1 MSSGKAAWLLL
12 LLMSVMGCDPVDDGA
27 ATDAASSGA
36 SRVQGKAWLLY
47 GVADDGASIVTRI
60 WRSRPPP
67 ANLGL
72 SNDLNFLIT
81 DSMGSTAEGRALVTN
96 HKHAQFSEVD
106 GPAGG
111 YHWDAE
117 STVVWIPIGD
127 AHDQATV
134 SLTSAGMEVA
144 SFVVPSKI
152 ALHSSH
158 IVEEISVTGAPE
170 SRINIV
176 IIGDGYTANEAAK
189 FQSDSDAIANF
200 LLSTRPYNEYRNLFN
215 IHRIITESA
224 ESGADHPDLGID
236 VINRFGSSF
245 NCGGIPRSLCAND
258 SLVFSVVL
266 GHLPETDQVLVL
278 VNDDRYGGAGG
289 QVATTST
296 HASSPYIAVHEFGHT
311 LAGLADEY
319 ETATGNRPIIAPEA
333 NVSLSSELGEIK
345 WSHWIEDGTML
356 PTRDAFATS
365 NVEPIGAYEGARYHS
380 IGIFRPAPACKMRE
394 SESELCA
401 VCVEE
406 SVRRF
411 HSQSSLISQLRRPL
425 AKQSTSQVEQL
436 LLSFKL
442 S

>member
-158 IVEEISVTGAPE
+158 IVEEISVTGK
-170 SRINIV
+170 
-176 IIGDGYTANEAAK
+176 G
-189 FQSDSDAIANF
+189 
-200 LLSTRPYNEYRNLFN
+200 
-215 IHRIITESA
+215 
-224 ESGADHPDLGID
+224 
-236 VINRFGSSF
+236 
-245 NCGGIPRSLCAND
+245 
-258 SLVFSVVL
+258 
-266 GHLPETDQVLVL
+266 
-278 VNDDRYGGAGG
+278 
-289 QVATTST
+289 
-296 HASSPYIAVHEFGHT
+296 
-311 LAGLADEY
+311 
-319 ETATGNRPIIAPEA
+319 
-333 NVSLSSELGEIK
+333 
-345 WSHWIEDGTML
+345 
-356 PTRDAFATS
+356 
-365 NVEPIGAYEGARYHS
+365 
-380 IGIFRPAPACKMRE
+380 
-394 SESELCA
+394 
-401 VCVEE
+401 
-406 SVRRF
+406 
-411 HSQSSLISQLRRPL
+411 
-425 AKQSTSQVEQL
+425 
-436 LLSFKL
+436 
-442 S
+442 